1 MDAMGAN
8 IDAHTRGADLLRI
21 LPRIN
26 EEVNEEW
33 ISDKSR
39 HAFDGL
45 KKQRLTVPMSRKADG
60 TYAELNWQE
69 AMSLAAEKLAGV
81 RGEEI
86 QGVIGQFQDVESI
99 VAFKDLL
106 NRMNCENLDVRSNQ
120 AEFSADFRSQYLMNS
135 RITGIDET
143 DLLIFVGSNPKT
155 ENPVLNAR
163 IRKAVMVNGL
173 DVAMIGPANNV
184 TYNYS
189 HLGNSLKTL
198 EELANGTHPFCERL
212 AQAELPM
219 IIVGDDTLAR
229 TDGKTV

>member
-45 KKQRLTVPMSRKADG
+45 KKQRLTIPMSRKPDG
-60 TYAELNWQE
+60 SFAELNWQE
-69 AMSLAAEKLAGV
+69 AMTMAAEKLSSV
-81 RGEEI
+81 KGEQI
-86 QGVIGQFQDVESI
+86 QGVIGPFQDVESI

-106 NRMNCENLDVRSNQ
+106 NRLNCENIDVRSNN
-120 AEFSADFRSQYLMNS
+120 AEISCDFRSQYLMNS
-135 RITGIDET
+135 RIVGIDET
-143 DLLIFVGSNPKT
+143 DLLIFVGTNPKT

-163 IRKAVMVNGL
+163 IRKANMVNGL
-173 DVAMIGPANNV
+173 EVAVIGPANNLAYDY
-184 TYNYS
+184 T
-189 HLGNSLKTL
+189 HLGNSLQTL
-198 EELANGTHPFCERL
+198 KELVEGSHPFCERL
-212 AQAELPM
+212 AKA
-219 IIVGDDTLAR
+219 
-229 TDGKTV
+229 